1 MSSTVVGSLEAKRG
15 RAASRREFLAAS
27 AGGLAA
33 WTANQIKD
41 WPDGDLYGKYSL

>member
-1 MSSTVVGSLEAKRG
+1 MSSAVGSLGARRG
-15 RAASRREFLAAS
+15 PGASRREFLAAS

-33 WTANQIKD
+33 WTSNQTKD